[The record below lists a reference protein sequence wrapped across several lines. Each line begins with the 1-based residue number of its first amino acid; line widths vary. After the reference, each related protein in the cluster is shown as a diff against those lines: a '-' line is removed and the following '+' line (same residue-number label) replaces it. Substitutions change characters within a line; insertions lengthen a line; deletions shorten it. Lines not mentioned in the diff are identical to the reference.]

1 MCQVRDRSTAEE
13 SLERILYLLPAACG
27 SDGVA
32 LDELAQTLNV
42 DAKTVLAD
50 LEAITDRIWYH
61 PPGGSD
67 DLQITLTHDRVQV
80 WTSGAFRRPARLN
93 QREALCVAMGL
104 RLIAIEEVNGGAS
117 ADDEATNGASGGGKV
132 DRRRP
137 GGEATTGTAAPAPSA
152 KTAGGAESRAD
163 ATADLRRR
171 LEKHLA
177 VASTEGDEGL
187 IRAPEL
193 DTAPEHARSVLIE
206 SARTLRPC
214 RIRYV
219 KPGSAKPEVRT
230 VHPYVIVY
238 AQGEWY
244 VLGHAPEASAVRAFR
259 LDRVLDAELQDGGF
273 EVPADF
279 DAADYITNGRMYRAD
294 SDTEEVVVRYAP
306 RIARWIEE
314 QGTVE
319 RAEDGSVLV
328 RHRVSNPR
336 WLVGHVLQYGADAE
350 VVEPQEV
357 RQMVREA
364 AVRIGGRAGVVT

>member
-1 MCQVRDRSTAEE
+1 MRQVRDRSTAEE

-32 LDELAQTLNV
+32 LDELAQTLHV

-50 LEAITDRIWYH
+50 LEAVTDRCWYH
-61 PPGGSD
+61 PAGGSD

-93 QREALCVAMGL
+93 QREALCVALGL
-104 RLIAIEEVNGGAS
+104 RLIAVEEVS
-117 ADDEATNGASGGGKV
+117 
-132 DRRRP
+132 R
-137 GGEATTGTAAPAPSA
+137 
-152 KTAGGAESRAD
+152 GAESVDAGDAVPNGAANGGDVRSRGTADQVAPVAATVGSEASRAE

-177 VASTEGDEGL
+177 VASTEGEEGL

-193 DTAPEHARSVLIE
+193 DTAPEHARSVLSE
-206 SARTLRPC
+206 AARALRPC
-214 RIRYV
+214 RIKYV
-219 KPGSAKPEVRT
+219 KPGSAKPELRT

-244 VLGHAPEASAVRAFR
+244 VLGHAPEAGAVRAFR
-259 LDRVLDAELQDGGF
+259 LDRVLDAELQDGVF

-279 DAADYITNGRMYRAD
+279 DASDYITNGRVYRAD
-294 SDTEEVVVRYAP
+294 DDTEEVVVRYAP

-314 QGTVE
+314 QATVE

-350 VVEPQEV
+350 VVEPREV

-364 AVRIGGRAGVVT
+364 AVRIGGGGTGVVT